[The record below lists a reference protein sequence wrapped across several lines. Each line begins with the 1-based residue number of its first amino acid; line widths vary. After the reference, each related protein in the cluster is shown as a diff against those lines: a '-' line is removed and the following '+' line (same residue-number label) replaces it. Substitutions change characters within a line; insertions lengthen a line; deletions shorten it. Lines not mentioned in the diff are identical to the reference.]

1 MKEKKNISDLVYENQ
16 ELTGKEIIELYEK
29 YKLKQEH
36 DKISLKKELEELI
49 KEDEIWMGKSFNYI
63 ILIKIKK
70 ISGLNNDDDR
80 IFVYVDKL
88 KIKVTHINSDNIEYK
103 YLNNELELIGVDY
116 FNGMKKVDNSLF
128 DNIVETLK
136 IVIPENFPEYSREIN
151 EIIDNSKKQ
160 Q

>member
-36 DKISLKKELEELI
+36 DKISLKKQLEELI

-70 ISGLNNDDDR
+70 ISGLNNDGDR

-136 IVIPENFPEYSREIN
+136 IVIPENFP
-151 EIIDNSKKQ
+151 
-160 Q
+160 